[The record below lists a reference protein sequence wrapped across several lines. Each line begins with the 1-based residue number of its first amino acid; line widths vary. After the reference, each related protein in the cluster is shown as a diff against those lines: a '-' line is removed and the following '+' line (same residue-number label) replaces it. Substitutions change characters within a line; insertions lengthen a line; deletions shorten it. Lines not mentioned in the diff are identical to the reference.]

1 MEKEEQGNYTPKHTI
16 RLKNI
21 KSSTQNTLSSFSPLQ
36 AIRKRIW
43 KEAIRSLPN
52 DDGDGYENVTQKV
65 NLRCLKLYRAY
76 SILFNSSNAGK
87 RFWSWILKDCI
98 KVQEK
103 KKKVVFF
110 WSCPRKNVK
119 LGSLTLY
126 SCNDDREVYKKPWC
140 TCKVVVLF
148 VYTYCFFAVLV
159 AVVVVVA

>member
-1 MEKEEQGNYTPKHTI
+1 MYSLSFPLSLLVMEKEEKENDIPKHTI
-16 RLKNI
+16 RLKNF

-36 AIRKRIW
+36 AICKRIW
-43 KEAIRSLPN
+43 KETIESLPN

-65 NLRCLKLYRAY
+65 NLGCLKLYRAY

-87 RFWSWILKDCI
+87 RFWSWTLKDCI

-126 SCNDDREVYKKPWC
+126 SCNDDREVYKKP
-140 TCKVVVLF
+140 
-148 VYTYCFFAVLV
+148 
-159 AVVVVVA
+159 